1 MIVEIQ
7 RLKSLHRELML
18 LDHNVTVRSSRDVI
32 EIVES
37 SENILEDVTGKINEL
52 FIKEQNWNLDEES
65 KIIEEEFS
73 REGGLKVPEELLLS
87 LSERRGETSYPVKN
101 SQGLRVSLH
110 NAGIILRK
118 IKQEKK
124 VREKKY
130 QTKGYESQ
138 TTSRQSRHSNVGPKS
153 VNRTFT
159 NLTYGAETEEAT
171 SQRYIDLVLIGFFVV
186 ILIAIAAVFSPV
198 LMNRRKLKPRN
209 SYTDLRQTR

>member
-73 REGGLKVPEELLLS
+73 REGELKVPEELLLS
-87 LSERRGETSYPVKN
+87 LSERKETSYPVKN

-138 TTSRQSRHSNVGPKS
+138 TTSSNVGPKS
-153 VNRTFT
+153 VNKTFT

>member
-18 LDHNVTVRSSRDVI
+18 LDHNVTVRSSRDII

-87 LSERRGETSYPVKN
+87 LSERKDTSYPVRN

-130 QTKGYESQ
+130 QIESQ
-138 TTSRQSRHSNVGPKS
+138 TTSRHSNVGPKS
-153 VNRTFT
+153 VNKTFT

-171 SQRYIDLVLIGFFVV
+171 SQRYIDLVLIGFCVV

-209 SYTDLRQTR
+209 SYTDLRETR

>member
-1 MIVEIQ
+1 MILEIQ
-7 RLKSLHRELML
+7 RLKSLLKELML
-18 LDHNVTVRSSRDVI
+18 LDHNVTVRSSRDII

-37 SENILEDVTGKINEL
+37 SENILEDVTGKLNEL
-52 FIKEQNWNLDEES
+52 FLEEQNWNLDEES

-87 LSERRGETSYPVKN
+87 LSERRGETSYPVKS

-110 NAGIILRK
+110 NAGIILKK

-138 TTSRQSRHSNVGPKS
+138 TTSRHSYVGPKS
-153 VNRTFT
+153 VNKTFT
-159 NLTYGAETEEAT
+159 NLTDGAETEEAN

>member
-1 MIVEIQ
+1 MILEIQ

-87 LSERRGETSYPVKN
+87 LSERKDETSYPVKN

-130 QTKGYESQ
+130 QTESQ
-138 TTSRQSRHSNVGPKS
+138 TASRHSNVGPKS

-159 NLTYGAETEEAT
+159 NLTDRPETEKAT

>member
-1 MIVEIQ
+1 MILEIQ
-7 RLKSLHRELML
+7 RLKSLLKELML
-18 LDHNVTVRSSRDVI
+18 LDHNVTVRSSRDII
-32 EIVES
+32 EIVEG
-37 SENILEDVTGKINEL
+37 SENILEDVTGKLNEL
-52 FIKEQNWNLDEES
+52 FLEEQNWNLDEES

-73 REGGLKVPEELLLS
+73 REGELKVPEELLLS
-87 LSERRGETSYPVKN
+87 QSGRKETSYPVKN

-130 QTKGYESQ
+130 QTESQ
-138 TTSRQSRHSNVGPKS
+138 TTSRHSNVGPKS
-153 VNRTFT
+153 VNKTFT
-159 NLTYGAETEEAT
+159 NLTDGAETEEAN